1 MPIDPPPRRDRDA
14 ARGATTKFVF
24 DFGGVLFRWQP
35 VQLLRRVLPRQAAD
49 ETAAQRLADDIFQ
62 GYGGD
67 WGEFDRGTL
76 GVPELVR
83 RIAARTGLL
92 PEEVRSVVDAV
103 PGELQ
108 PIPETVALLRRLHAE
123 GRRLH
128 FLSNMPHPYADHL
141 EREHAFVGWFESG
154 VFSARVQHIK
164 PEPGI
169 FDLAAQRFQA
179 DPAQL
184 VFIDD
189 VLGNVQAARSRGWNA
204 LHFVD
209 AVDCETRLRAEGWI

>member
-1 MPIDPPPRRDRDA
+1 MPVMMRI
-14 ARGATTKFVF
+14 VF
-24 DFGGVLFRWQP
+24 DFAGVLFHWQP
-35 VQLLRRVLPRQAAD
+35 LDLLKRELPLHATDELAAR
-49 ETAAQRLADDIFQ
+49 RLAQEIFQ

-76 GVPELVR
+76 DVPELVR
-83 RIAARTGLL
+83 RIAARTGLQA
-92 PEEVRSVVDAV
+92 EEVQAVVDAV

-108 PIPETVALLRRLHAE
+108 PIPETVALLQRLHRA

-128 FLSNMPHPYADHL
+128 YLSNMPHPYADHL

-154 VFSARVQHIK
+154 VFSARVRQIK
-164 PEPGI
+164 PEAQI
-169 FDLAAQRFQA
+169 YETAARRFQA

-189 VLGNVQAARSRGWNA
+189 VLGNVRAARRCGWNA

-209 AVDCETRLRAEGWI
+209 AADCEAQMRVQGWM